1 MLADKIVAAGLKEVE
16 IRTVLTC
23 NTANGVCQKC
33 YGRNLATGNLVE
45 IGEAVGVMAA
55 QSIGEPGTQL
65 TMRTFHT
72 GGVAG
77 GEDITQGLPRV
88 QELFEARNP
97 KGKATIAEIDGKV
110 SKIKEDHGK
119 YKISIT
125 NDVETKEHVSNYG
138 AKICVE
144 KGDVVTCGQ
153 KLTEGAISP
162 KELLAVTDPLTTQEY
177 ILKEVQY
184 TYRSQGVEISDKH
197 IEVIARRMISKIRIV
212 EGGDTKLIP
221 GALVNFR
228 EFTDQNKS
236 TVISGKKP
244 ALGKPI
250 LLGITKAALET
261 DSFLSAASFQE
272 TTRILTD
279 AAIRGKVDPL
289 SGLKENVIIGKLIP
303 AGTGIKSYQ
312 NVDYELQNQFIDK
325 EPLEKLEDE
334 FME

>member
-1 MLADKIVAAGLKEVE
+1 MSK
-16 IRTVLTC
+16 
-23 NTANGVCQKC
+23 KC

-110 SKIKEDHGK
+110 TKIKEDHGK
-119 YKISIT
+119 YRISIT
-125 NDVETKEHVSNYG
+125 NKLETKEHVTNYG
-138 AKICVE
+138 SKLSVE
-144 KGDVVTCGQ
+144 KGDEVKCGD

-162 KELLAVTDPLTTQEY
+162 KELLDVTDPITTQEY
-177 ILKEVQY
+177 ILKEVQN
-184 TYRSQGVEISDKH
+184 TYRSQGVDISDKH
-197 IEVIARRMISKIRIV
+197 IEIIARRMISRMRII
-212 EGGDTKLIP
+212 EGGDTKFLP
-221 GALVNFR
+221 GSLVNFYD
-228 EFTDQNKS
+228 FTNGNKDA
-236 TVISGKKP
+236 VIHGKRPASGKP
-244 ALGKPI
+244 V
-250 LLGITKAALET
+250 LLGITKASLET

-279 AAIRGKVDPL
+279 AAIKGKVDVL
-289 SGLKENVIIGKLIP
+289 EGLKENVIIGKAIP
-303 AGTGIKSYQ
+303 AGTGIKDYQ
-312 NVDYELQNQFIDK
+312 DVDYTLAKEFIDE
-325 EPLEKLEDE
+325 EPLERLEDQ